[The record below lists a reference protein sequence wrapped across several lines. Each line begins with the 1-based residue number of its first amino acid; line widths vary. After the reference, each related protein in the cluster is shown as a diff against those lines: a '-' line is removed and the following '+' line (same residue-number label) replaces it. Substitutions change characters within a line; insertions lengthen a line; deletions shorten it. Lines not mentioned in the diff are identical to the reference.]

1 MSAAE
6 SANGS
11 ATEPGITSAA
21 ARTTYD
27 AAAVAALAEQSV
39 SWQDKAVP
47 PAWWG
52 RRITDILAEKP
63 RLSAL
68 PTPLL
73 TLSAT
78 GMRHNL
84 TTMAGWCAEHGVELA
99 PHGKTT
105 MAPALWAAQLD
116 AGCWAITLANG
127 FQLGVARAYG
137 VARVIVANEVISP
150 LQLRWIADELAADP
164 AFEVFVWADS
174 VRTVEL
180 MEAARSA
187 YVGPDARPLDVLVEV
202 GGANGRTGVR
212 DTGTGV
218 AVAKAIA
225 DSSTLRL
232 AGVAGYEGA
241 IARGADEAG
250 LEHVRAYL
258 RDLAAIHLRAQED
271 GLYDEGVV
279 PVVSAGGSAYFEQ
292 VAKVLAPLGETGARV
307 VLRSGAYIAHDD
319 GYYREISPLGSHP
332 RTDGDRLVPAMH
344 GWVRITSQPEPGL
357 AIFDAGKRD
366 LPFDEGLPEPQLLRP
381 RSPGEAPARLDGMT
395 VVKVND
401 QHGFLRFDEAGPAP
415 LVIGDELR
423 VGLSHPCTA
432 FDKWGLIPVVD
443 DPDAEDPV
451 VVDLVRTFF

>member
-1 MSAAE
+1 MSA
-6 SANGS
+6 S
-11 ATEPGITSAA
+11 
-21 ARTTYD
+21 YD
-27 AAAVAALAEQSV
+27 AAAVAALAGEPAT
-39 SWQDKAVP
+39 WQDKALP
-47 PAWWG
+47 PAFWG
-52 RRITDILAEKP
+52 RTVTEILADQP
-63 RLSAL
+63 RLSQL

-73 TLSAT
+73 TLS
-78 GMRHNL
+78 GPGLRHNVA
-84 TTMAGWCAEHGVELA
+84 TMASWCTKHGVELA

-105 MAPALWAAQLD
+105 MAPALWAMQLE
-116 AGCWAITLANG
+116 AGSWAITLANA

-137 VARVIVANEVISP
+137 VSRVIVANSVISP

-164 AFEVFVWADS
+164 SFEVLVWADS

-187 YVGPDARPLDVLVEV
+187 YVTPGARRLDVLVEV
-202 GGANGRTGVR
+202 GGADGRTGAR
-212 DTGTGV
+212 DAESAL
-218 AVAKAIA
+218 AVATQILE
-225 DSSTLRL
+225 STTLRL

-241 IARGADEAG
+241 IAHGADEAG
-250 LEHVRAYL
+250 LEHVRSYL
-258 RDLAAIHLRAQED
+258 DVLAAVHTRLQED
-271 GLYDEGVV
+271 NSYDADVV

-292 VAKVLAPLGETGARV
+292 VAQVLAPLGENGARV

-319 GYYREISPLGSHP
+319 GYYREVSPLGSVP

-344 GWVRITSQPEPGL
+344 GWVRITSQPEAGL

-381 RSPGEAPARLDGMT
+381 RAAGETVSKVEGMT
-395 VVKVND
+395 VTKVND
-401 QHGFLRFDEAGPAP
+401 QHGFLRFSPDGVAP

-432 FDKWGLIPVVD
+432 FDKWGLIPVID
-443 DPDAEDPV
+443 DPEADDPV